1 MDMEQKNV
9 IYEIKLV
16 KLLDNLTQITQK
28 VTAYFCFK
36 FKLISFSSGIVP
48 RISIF
53 GWRRKWNK
61 FSIKAM

>member
-53 GWRRKWNK
+53 G
-61 FSIKAM
+61 